1 MKLQRQADVI
11 IKNKL
16 GLHARAAALFVKT
29 ANRYASEVRLQK
41 EKLKVNGK
49 SILGVLTLA
58 AGRESKIRILCE
70 GPDADDA
77 LEALKNLVDGKFHE
91 E

>member
-1 MKLQRQADVI
+1 MLHQQDVK

-29 ANRYASEVRLQK
+29 ANRFASQVTVQK
-41 EKLKVNGK
+41 EKLRVNGK

-58 AGRESKIRILCE
+58 AACESKIRIICE
-70 GPDADDA
+70 GPDSQEALDA
-77 LEALKNLVDGKFHE
+77 LKTLVEQKFQE

>member
-1 MKLQRQADVI
+1 VIHQQDVK
-11 IKNKL
+11 IKNRL

-29 ANRYASEVRLQK
+29 SNRFASQVTVQK
-41 EKLKVNGK
+41 EKLRVNGK

-58 AGRESKIRILCE
+58 AACGSKIRIVCE
-70 GPDADDA
+70 GPDSAEA
-77 LEALKNLVDGKFHE
+77 LEALKTLVDLKFQE

>member
-1 MKLQRQADVI
+1 MIHQEDVKI
-11 IKNKL
+11 QNKL

-29 ANRYASEVRLQK
+29 ANRFASQVTVQK
-41 EKLKVNGK
+41 EKLQVNGK

-58 AGRESKIRILCE
+58 AALGSKIRIICE
-70 GPDADDA
+70 GPDSEEA
-77 LEALKNLVDGKFHE
+77 LDALKNLVEQKFQE

>member
-1 MKLQRQADVI
+1 VIHQQDVKI
-11 IKNKL
+11 QNKL

-29 ANRYASEVRLQK
+29 ANRFASQVTVQK
-41 EKLKVNGK
+41 EKLRVNGK

-58 AGRESKIRILCE
+58 AACQSKIRIICE
-70 GPDADDA
+70 GPDSQEA
-77 LEALKNLVDGKFHE
+77 LEALKTLVDLKFQE

>member
-1 MKLQRQADVI
+1 VIHQEDVKI
-11 IKNKL
+11 QNKL

-29 ANRYASEVRLQK
+29 ANRFASQVTVEK
-41 EKLKVNGK
+41 EKLQVNGK

-58 AGRESKIRILCE
+58 AAFGTKIRITCE
-70 GPDADDA
+70 GPDAQEALDA
-77 LEALKNLVDGKFHE
+77 LKTLVDLKFQE

>member
-1 MKLQRQADVI
+1 VI
-11 IKNKL
+11 HQEEVKIINKL

-29 ANRYASEVRLQK
+29 ANRFASQVSVQK
-41 EKLKVNGK
+41 EKLRVNGK

-58 AGRESKIRILCE
+58 AAHGSKIRIICE
-70 GPDADDA
+70 GPDAQEALDA
-77 LEALKNLVDGKFHE
+77 LKQLVDLKFQE

>member
-1 MKLQRQADVI
+1 VIHQEDVK

-29 ANRYASEVRLQK
+29 ANRFASQVTVQK
-41 EKLKVNGK
+41 EKLRVNGK

-58 AGRESKIRILCE
+58 AAFGSDIRIICE
-70 GPDADDA
+70 GPDSEEA
-77 LEALKNLVDGKFHE
+77 LEALKNLVDLKFQE

>member
-1 MKLQRQADVI
+1 MIHQEDVK

-29 ANRYASEVRLQK
+29 ANRFASQVSVQK

-58 AGRESKIRILCE
+58 AACGTKIRITCE
-70 GPDADDA
+70 GPDAQEALDA
-77 LEALKNLVDGKFHE
+77 LKTLVDLKFQE